1 MVSIL
6 SLMAIGAAL
15 LLVTTK
21 PAFWALALPLGLFF
35 GPAQA
40 ASRTLMG
47 RIAPAEKRG
56 EYFGL
61 FALTGRAV
69 SFVGPAVLAAAT
81 TLFDSQRAG
90 MATILLF
97 LGGGAALLWT
107 VRETRP

>member
-1 MVSIL
+1 
-6 SLMAIGAAL
+6 
-15 LLVTTK
+15 
-21 PAFWALALPLGLFF
+21 
-35 GPAQA
+35 
-40 ASRTLMG
+40 MG